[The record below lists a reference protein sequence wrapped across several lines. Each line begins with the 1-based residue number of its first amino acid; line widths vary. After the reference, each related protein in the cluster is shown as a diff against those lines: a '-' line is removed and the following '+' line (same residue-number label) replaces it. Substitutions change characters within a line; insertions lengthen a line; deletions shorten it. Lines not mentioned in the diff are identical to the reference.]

1 MSGGDRRKSKAA
13 LRAAT
18 ASASVSRDPPSWR
31 AAIPR
36 LSRLLSSIRMRL
48 NPQQRIVLIY
58 VVLGGLWIFLS
69 DLFIEARFAEPAAR
83 ATAQLVKGWGY
94 VIVTGILLYFLIR
107 HAVRRL
113 ESANQALVD
122 TYDQT
127 IRGLMA
133 VLDLRHQ
140 ESRNHTQRVTAM
152 TVEFARL
159 AGVSGETLVHL
170 ERGAVLHDVGKVG
183 IPDSIL
189 IKPGPLTPAER
200 ELMSTHAQIGHD
212 LLDSIDFLRPAIDI
226 PYCHHER
233 WDGKGYPRG
242 LSGEQ
247 IPLPARLFAIV
258 DVWDA
263 LSFERVYKE
272 PWPQD
277 EVLGYL
283 EAQAGRQFDPT
294 LVRVFVDQIDR
305 IRAAGDAADL
315 AAAQVR
321 PADDPTADRRL

>member
-1 MSGGDRRKSKAA
+1 
-13 LRAAT
+13 
-18 ASASVSRDPPSWR
+18 
-31 AAIPR
+31 
-36 LSRLLSSIRMRL
+36 MRL
-48 NPQQRIVLIY
+48 KPQQRIVLIY
-58 VVLGGLWIFLS
+58 VVLGGVWIFLS
-69 DLFIEARFAEPAAR
+69 DLFIEARLAEPAAR

-94 VIVTGILLYFLIR
+94 VIVTGVLLYFLIR

-122 TYDQT
+122 TYEQT
-127 IRGLMA
+127 IRSLVA

-140 ESRNHTQRVTAM
+140 ESRNHTKRVTAM

-159 AGVSGETLVHL
+159 AGVSGEDLVHL

-200 ELMSTHAQIGHD
+200 ELMSTHVQIGHD

-233 WDGKGYPRG
+233 YDGKGYPRG

-247 IPLPARLFAIV
+247 IPLAARLFAIV

-272 PWPQD
+272 AWPQD

-283 EAQAGRQFDPT
+283 SAQAGRQFDPT
-294 LVRVFVDQIDR
+294 LVRIFVDQIDR
-305 IRAAGDAADL
+305 IRTAGEAADD

-321 PADDPTADRRL
+321 PADDPTVSSFAALATPEPTHERRL

>member
-1 MSGGDRRKSKAA
+1 
-13 LRAAT
+13 
-18 ASASVSRDPPSWR
+18 
-31 AAIPR
+31 
-36 LSRLLSSIRMRL
+36 MRL

-58 VVLGGLWIFLS
+58 VVLGGLWILLS

-107 HAVRRL
+107 HAVRKL
-113 ESANQALVD
+113 ESANQALVN

-183 IPDSIL
+183 IPDGIL

-315 AAAQVR
+315 AAARVR

>member
-1 MSGGDRRKSKAA
+1 
-13 LRAAT
+13 
-18 ASASVSRDPPSWR
+18 
-31 AAIPR
+31 
-36 LSRLLSSIRMRL
+36 MRL

-58 VVLGGLWIFLS
+58 VVLGGLWILLS

-107 HAVRRL
+107 HAVRKL
-113 ESANQALVD
+113 ESANQALVN

-315 AAAQVR
+315 AAARVR

>member
-1 MSGGDRRKSKAA
+1 
-13 LRAAT
+13 
-18 ASASVSRDPPSWR
+18 
-31 AAIPR
+31 
-36 LSRLLSSIRMRL
+36 MRL

-159 AGVSGETLVHL
+159 AGVSGENLVHL

-305 IRAAGDAADL
+305 IRAAGDAADI

>member
-18 ASASVSRDPPSWR
+18 ASASVSRDSPSWR
-31 AAIPR
+31 AATR
-36 LSRLLSSIRMRL
+36 LLSRLPFTRMRL

-69 DLFIEARFAEPAAR
+69 DLFIEARFAEPGAR

-159 AGVSGETLVHL
+159 AGVSGEALVHL
-170 ERGAVLHDVGKVG
+170 GRGAVLHDVGKVG

-189 IKPGPLTPAER
+189 IKPGPLTPTER
-200 ELMSTHAQIGHD
+200 ELMSTHAQISHD

-305 IRAAGDAADL
+305 IRAAGDAADI

>member
-1 MSGGDRRKSKAA
+1 MQAGDRRKSNAA

-18 ASASVSRDPPSWR
+18 ASASVSGDPSTR
-31 AAIPR
+31 RTAIPR

-58 VVLGGLWIFLS
+58 VVLGGLWILLS

-107 HAVRRL
+107 HAVRKL
-113 ESANQALVD
+113 ESANQALVN

-183 IPDSIL
+183 IPDGIL

-315 AAAQVR
+315 AAARVR

>member
-1 MSGGDRRKSKAA
+1 MQAGDRRKSNAA

-18 ASASVSRDPPSWR
+18 ASASVSRDPSTR
-31 AAIPR
+31 RTAIPR

-58 VVLGGLWIFLS
+58 VVLGGLWILLS

-107 HAVRRL
+107 HAVRKL
-113 ESANQALVD
+113 ESANQALVN

-183 IPDSIL
+183 IPDGIL

-315 AAAQVR
+315 AAARVR

>member
-1 MSGGDRRKSKAA
+1 
-13 LRAAT
+13 
-18 ASASVSRDPPSWR
+18 
-31 AAIPR
+31 
-36 LSRLLSSIRMRL
+36 MRL

-69 DLFIEARFAEPAAR
+69 DLFIDARFAEPAAR
-83 ATAQLVKGWGY
+83 ATAQLFKGWGY
-94 VIVTGILLYFLIR
+94 VLVTGVLLYFLIR
-107 HAVRRL
+107 HAVRRM
-113 ESANQALVD
+113 ESANRALVD

-159 AGVSGETLVHL
+159 AGVSGADLVHL

-212 LLDSIDFLRPAIDI
+212 LLASIDFLRPAIDI

-272 PWPQD
+272 AWPQD

-283 EAQAGRQFDPT
+283 AAQAGRQFDPT
-294 LVRVFVDQIDR
+294 LVRVFVDHIDR
-305 IRAAGDAADL
+305 IRAAGDAADV
-315 AAAQVR
+315 AAAHIR
-321 PADDPTADRRL
+321 PADDPTEGSFTALPATEPTDDRRL